1 MALKKI
7 GLLGGSF
14 DPVHRAHTAL
24 ANAALKHLQLDEV
37 QLIPAAD
44 PWQREPLNASAADRL
59 SMAQLAVKQHPGLC
73 VNPVE
78 IERGGKTYTIQTL
91 EQLPRNA
98 QYFWILGADQLTNF
112 CTWHR
117 WEDILVYVHLVV
129 ARRPGSSTEVPGMLA
144 YVLDTLKKPLIE
156 LPFEPVPTASTSIRA
171 ALKEGQPDIEALEP
185 EVLDYI
191 RQHHLYQH

>member
-24 ANAALKHLQLDEV
+24 ADAALKHLQLDEV

-59 SMAQLAVKQHPGLC
+59 NMVQLAIKHLPGLC

-129 ARRPGSSTEVPGMLA
+129 ARRPGSSTELPGMLA

-156 LPFEPVPTASTSIRA
+156 LPFEPVATASTSIRA
-171 ALKEGQPDIEALEP
+171 ALKEGQRVIEALEP
-185 EVLDYI
+185 EVLEYI